1 MLILSWF
8 GYFILYE
15 ELPGYYN
22 NYAHRIY
29 YRIIAMSGYK
39 CAQGAYQE

>member
-1 MLILSWF
+1 MDRISNILN
-8 GYFILYE
+8 E

-29 YRIIAMSGYK
+29 HRIIAMSGYK
-39 CAQGAYQE
+39 CAQDAYKVLDL